1 MRIVLVAARYLPN
14 QGGLETVVHE
24 ISQQMEQAGHTV
36 IIITNRYPTR
46 LAKVDRIDGIPVT
59 RLRFLL
65 PRLAYLKSRRLDLWL
80 AGWVFF
86 PLSLIELY
94 VILRRFHPDLVNV
107 QYLGIPAFFIWLA
120 QGLLSFHLV
129 VSLHGG
135 DVDSE
140 PYKNRF
146 NGWLFNA
153 VTRRADQV
161 TACSKI
167 LLDQALTL
175 APDLKTKAQVVHNG
189 VNVAQFMSATPYN
202 HPRRYLLGIGQLVK
216 HKGFDLLVAAFSQIA
231 DVWPEVDLLLAGDGP
246 EHDALNRQIQAAQL
260 DGRVH
265 LLGSVD
271 HHQVAALMRGSLAV
285 IIPSRREPFGIVG
298 LEAMASG
305 RPIIASRIDG
315 LVEALEGADVN
326 WFASD
331 DLPGLTQTLNDVLKN
346 GSSHGAMKPIADN
359 SANQARVQAQSWQ
372 KVAEHYLAAFQMH
385 PARNNVSQP

>member
-14 QGGLETVVHE
+14 RGGLETVVHE
-24 ISQQMEQAGHTV
+24 IAQQMQQAGHAV
-36 IIITNRYPTR
+36 IIVTNRYPAR
-46 LAKVDRIDGIPVT
+46 LAKVERIDGIPVT

-65 PRLAYLKSRRLDLWL
+65 PRWTYLRSRRRDLWL
-80 AGWVFF
+80 AGWFFF
-86 PLSLIELY
+86 PLSLIDLC
-94 VILRRFHPDLVNV
+94 VILRRFHPDIVNV
-107 QYLGIPAFFIWLA
+107 QYLGIPAFFVWLL
-120 QGLLSFHLV
+120 QGLFRVRLV

-146 NGWLFNA
+146 NRWLFNA

-175 APDLKTKAQVVHNG
+175 APDIKTKAQVIHNG
-189 VNVAQFMSATPYN
+189 VDAAQFINATPYTY
-202 HPRRYLLGIGQLVK
+202 PRCYLFGIGQLVQ
-216 HKGFDLLVAAFSQIA
+216 HKGFDLLIAAFAQIA
-231 DVWPEVDLLLAGDGP
+231 AAWPDVDLLLAGGGP
-246 EHDALNRQIQAAQL
+246 EHDALNQQIQAEQL
-260 DGRVH
+260 DSRVH
-265 LLGSVD
+265 LLGVVD
-271 HHQVAALMRGSLAV
+271 HSQVANLMRGSLAI

-305 RPIIASRIDG
+305 RPIIASHIEG

-331 DLPGLTQTLNDVLKN
+331 DLPGLTQTLNDVLEN
-346 GSSHGAMKPIADN
+346 GSSDGVLSPIADN
-359 SANQARVQAQSWQ
+359 HANQARVQTQSWQ
-372 KVAEHYLAAFQMH
+372 KVAERYLSVFQLSFVQ
-385 PARNNVSQP
+385 NGVSQP